1 MNQKYE
7 ISEIAHPQYP
17 WLHRIRALSD
27 VRPDVPKGHLGGYVQ
42 CEENLSQKGA
52 CWIADDAVVCDNA
65 RVYGSAWIGN
75 KSHISGQ
82 AVISGD
88 AHVGGNAEVLENA
101 HVTSGLVVEQAVI
114 RGDAEIKKDQR
125 TRKSPRISGSAL
137 IYGTVVG
144 NVSVSGASVVGK
156 GEKIEGGRNSAFLV
170 VPFPVSWTVKMKKKQ
185 KETQDILSY
194 HTQAAGCSDKAR
206 AKASGGRQP
215 IEECGRTGL

>member
-88 AHVGGNAEVLENA
+88 AHVGGNAAVLENA

-125 TRKSPRISGSAL
+125 TRKSPRI
-137 IYGTVVG
+137 
-144 NVSVSGASVVGK
+144 
-156 GEKIEGGRNSAFLV
+156 

>member
-88 AHVGGNAEVLENA
+88 AHVGG
-101 HVTSGLVVEQAVI
+101 
-114 RGDAEIKKDQR
+114 
-125 TRKSPRISGSAL
+125 
-137 IYGTVVG
+137 
-144 NVSVSGASVVGK
+144 
-156 GEKIEGGRNSAFLV
+156 
-170 VPFPVSWTVKMKKKQ
+170 
-185 KETQDILSY
+185 
-194 HTQAAGCSDKAR
+194 
-206 AKASGGRQP
+206 
-215 IEECGRTGL
+215 ECGGIGKRTCDIRPCCRASCDTWRYRNQKGPKITQIASNFGKRTDIWYCGWQCIRIRRECRRKRRKD

>member
-27 VRPDVPKGHLGGYVQ
+27 VRPGVPKGHLGGYVQ

-88 AHVGGNAEVLENA
+88 AHVGGNAAVLENA

-125 TRKSPRISGSAL
+125 NTQIASNFGKRTDIWYCGWQCIRIRRECCRKRR
-137 IYGTVVG
+137 
-144 NVSVSGASVVGK
+144 K
-156 GEKIEGGRNSAFLV
+156 
-170 VPFPVSWTVKMKKKQ
+170 
-185 KETQDILSY
+185 D
-194 HTQAAGCSDKAR
+194 
-206 AKASGGRQP
+206 
-215 IEECGRTGL
+215 

>member
-27 VRPDVPKGHLGGYVQ
+27 VRPGVPKGHLGGYVQ

-88 AHVGGNAEVLENA
+88 AHVGGNAAVLENA
-101 HVTSGLVVEQAVI
+101 HVTSGLVVEQAL
-114 RGDAEIKKDQR
+114 
-125 TRKSPRISGSAL
+125 SL
-137 IYGTVVG
+137 IH
-144 NVSVSGASVVGK
+144 
-156 GEKIEGGRNSAFLV
+156 I
-170 VPFPVSWTVKMKKKQ
+170 
-185 KETQDILSY
+185 
-194 HTQAAGCSDKAR
+194 
-206 AKASGGRQP
+206 
-215 IEECGRTGL
+215 

>member
-27 VRPDVPKGHLGGYVQ
+27 VRPGVPKGHLGGYVQ

-88 AHVGGNAEVLENA
+88 AHVGGNAAVLENA
-101 HVTSGLVVEQAVI
+101 HVTSGSVADHAVV
-114 RGDAEIKKDQR
+114 RGNAEIKKDKR
-125 TRKSPRISGSAL
+125 TRKSPRITGSAL
-137 IYGTVVG
+137 VYGTVVG
-144 NVSVSGASVVGK
+144 NVIVAGGSVIGAE
-156 GEKIEGGRNSAFLV
+156 EKLEGGRHSAFIV
-170 VPFPVSWTVKMKKKQ
+170 FFDGEIP
-185 KETQDILSY
+185 
-194 HTQAAGCSDKAR
+194 
-206 AKASGGRQP
+206 ASGVDQQEKKSEDSRRKVK
-215 IEECGRTGL
+215 RTRVRRGDER

>member
-42 CEENLSQKGA
+42 CEENLSQKGT

-88 AHVGGNAEVLENA
+88 AHVGGGMRRYWKT
-101 HVTSGLVVEQAVI
+101 H
-114 RGDAEIKKDQR
+114 
-125 TRKSPRISGSAL
+125 
-137 IYGTVVG
+137 
-144 NVSVSGASVVGK
+144 
-156 GEKIEGGRNSAFLV
+156 
-170 VPFPVSWTVKMKKKQ
+170 M
-185 KETQDILSY
+185 
-194 HTQAAGCSDKAR
+194 
-206 AKASGGRQP
+206 
-215 IEECGRTGL
+215 

>member
-27 VRPDVPKGHLGGYVQ
+27 VRPGVPKGHLGGYVQ

-52 CWIADDAVVCDNA
+52 CWIADDAVVCANA
-65 RVYGSAWIGN
+65 RVYVSGWIVN

-88 AHVGGNAEVLENA
+88 AHVGGNAAVLENA

-170 VPFPVSWTVKMKKKQ
+170 FFDGDMPTSGVNQRKGISQDSHKKQ
-185 KETQDILSY
+185 KRKTA
-194 HTQAAGCSDKAR
+194 HR
-206 AKASGGRQP
+206 GGER
-215 IEECGRTGL
+215 